1 MAARVKQERRRR
13 SSQDKAPI
21 FATLR
26 KRIGEALQD
35 PSLEVRQVSQL
46 ELAIGTFAP
55 SSVVKG
61 YRLSDYPFPSCRYVS
76 ARDGHVYRV
85 KGATESGR
93 EILAYRQGFLTSLFT
108 ARGGI
113 AVGITADGWMDS
125 VMIMFSQTHM
135 QFDMKEGVLEG
146 INDSRTTRRA
156 YPLKRVGTF
165 IEFLRRRVVTWPLV
179 QNIVALIQWR
189 QPHAQ
194 RQTGGEK

>member
-1 MAARVKQERRRR
+1 M
-13 SSQDKAPI
+13 
-21 FATLR
+21 
-26 KRIGEALQD
+26 
-35 PSLEVRQVSQL
+35 
-46 ELAIGTFAP
+46 
-55 SSVVKG
+55 
-61 YRLSDYPFPSCRYVS
+61 S